1 MKWKKTK
8 GSVANE
14 SWMGKSFVDDDK
26 EPNEDVRVQPQREG
40 DVFYLPYLR
49 DWGEGGKV

>member
-1 MKWKKTK
+1 MK

-26 EPNEDVRVQPQREG
+26 EPDEDVGVQPQRKG
-40 DVFYLPYLR
+40 DVFCLPYCSYYERRRANCIL
-49 DWGEGGKV
+49 